1 MPPQDKKFRVR
12 FRAPELKALLELPLN
27 EIDMSCMGGFRKQ
40 DDGSYALEAVVSDP
54 VLAKVRDRRPVRI
67 EILSDLDDELERAR
81 QTKEP
86 QVGEGNRYTGENRI
100 PRGLGK
106 KVRDGGRQ

>member
-1 MPPQDKKFRVR
+1 MPPQDKKYRVR
-12 FRAPELKALLELPLN
+12 FRASELKALQELPLN

-40 DDGSYALEAVVSDP
+40 DDGSYALEAVASEA
-54 VLAKVRDRRPVRI
+54 VLAKVRERSRVRT
-67 EILSDLDDELERAR
+67 EIVSDLDEETERAR
-81 QTKEP
+81 QIKEP

-106 KVRDGGRQ
+106 KVREGGR

>member
-1 MPPQDKKFRVR
+1 MPQDKKYRVR
-12 FRAPELKALLELPLN
+12 FRASELNALHELPLN

-40 DDGSYALEAVVSDP
+40 DDGSYALEAVVSEA
-54 VLAKVRDRRPVRI
+54 VLAKVRERSPVRT
-67 EILSDLDDELERAR
+67 EIISDLDEERAR
-81 QTKEP
+81 ARQIKEP

-106 KVRDGGRQ
+106 KVREGGR